1 MEMRKII
8 IFNMASLDGLFEGP
22 KRDISWHNVDEE
34 FNEFAIQQLHSVDT
48 LIFGRITFEMMA
60 NYWPTPAAIQNDPI
74 VAGLMNAKPKIVFSR
89 TLQKVEWNNSR
100 LIKEFIPDEINK
112 LKEQSGKDLI
122 IFGSADLAASMMKA
136 SLIDEYRIML
146 NPVVLGSGAPLFKG
160 IKDRL
165 DLKLIISKTFRSGN
179 VLLYYQPDKKNRR
192 RNRNDQQPNAIASSQ
207 IEPHAEGIGWICGRV
222 GIGKLTLSCARDACG
237 LRMAGRRGVP
247 SREDG

>member
-146 NPVVLGSGAPLFKG
+146 NPVALGEGKSLFKG
-160 IKDRL
+160 LQERL
-165 DLKLIISKTFRSGN
+165 NLELFNTRTFKSGN
-179 VLLYYQPDKKNRR
+179 ILLYYRPKGK
-192 RNRNDQQPNAIASSQ
+192 SS
-207 IEPHAEGIGWICGRV
+207 
-222 GIGKLTLSCARDACG
+222 
-237 LRMAGRRGVP
+237 
-247 SREDG
+247 